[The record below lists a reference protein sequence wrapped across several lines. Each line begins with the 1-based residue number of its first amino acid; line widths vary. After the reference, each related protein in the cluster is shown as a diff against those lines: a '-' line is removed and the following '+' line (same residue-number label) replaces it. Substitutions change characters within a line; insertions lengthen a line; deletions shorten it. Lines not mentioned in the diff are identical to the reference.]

1 MLRHTVAWLRRRRGG
16 ERRLGGQRSSG
27 CGSCRFRSLEMAQTP
42 RYLGRQEAAGL
53 SERGVIVTDQPGE
66 REDHADR
73 KHTDDGR
80 RERSGTSTEEEPRTE
95 PRVETD
101 NGDRKQSGTSTEE
114 EPPTEPR
121 VETDNGD
128 RKQSGTSTE
137 EEPPTEPRV
146 ETDNGDRKQ
155 SGTSTE
161 EEPPTEPRVETDNG
175 GREQS
180 GTSTEE
186 EPPTEPT
193 VETDKGRAAASE
205 ASGDSEHPQRET
217 AGGADPR
224 DRDDEE
230 ERRKSAEEFA
240 REHDPAN
247 HDFSAGEESRQK
259 GDWTADEAGG
269 PQVWD
274 ADGNLVEGAT
284 PGEPRRSHEQ
294 SDRDNSDVDADS
306 RRTSALEEVRD
317 GGYGGC
323 RRRHHRCRGLTARD
337 CVAARRVLPLP
348 R

>member
-1 MLRHTVAWLRRRRGG
+1 MVTPATRRGK
-16 ERRLGGQRSSG
+16 EAGGQRSSG

-121 VETDNGD
+121 AETDSGD
-128 RKQSGTSTE
+128 RK
-137 EEPPTEPRV
+137 
-146 ETDNGDRKQ
+146 
-155 SGTSTE
+155 
-161 EEPPTEPRVETDNG
+161 
-175 GREQS
+175 QS

-205 ASGDSEHPQRET
+205 ASGDSEHPQR
-217 AGGADPR
+217 
-224 DRDDEE
+224 
-230 ERRKSAEEFA
+230 
-240 REHDPAN
+240 
-247 HDFSAGEESRQK
+247 
-259 GDWTADEAGG
+259 
-269 PQVWD
+269 
-274 ADGNLVEGAT
+274 
-284 PGEPRRSHEQ
+284 
-294 SDRDNSDVDADS
+294 
-306 RRTSALEEVRD
+306 
-317 GGYGGC
+317 
-323 RRRHHRCRGLTARD
+323 
-337 CVAARRVLPLP
+337 
-348 R
+348 

>member
-1 MLRHTVAWLRRRRGG
+1 
-16 ERRLGGQRSSG
+16 
-27 CGSCRFRSLEMAQTP
+27 
-42 RYLGRQEAAGL
+42 
-53 SERGVIVTDQPGE
+53 VTDQPGE

-80 RERSGTSTEEEPRTE
+80 RER
-95 PRVETD
+95 
-101 NGDRKQSGTSTEE
+101 SGTSTEE

-137 EEPPTEPRV
+137 EEPPTEPTV
-146 ETDNGDRKQ
+146 ETDNGDRK
-155 SGTSTE
+155 
-161 EEPPTEPRVETDNG
+161 
-175 GREQS
+175 QS

-240 REHDPAN
+240 REHDPAK
-247 HDFSAGEESRQK
+247 HDISAGEESRQT
-259 GDWTADEAGG
+259 GDWNADEAGG

-294 SDRDNSDVDADS
+294 SDHDNGDADADS

-317 GGYGGC
+317 GGYGVGSAAIIDDGAIPLGHPVKAWEDTKTFVTPDHPTYGHADPHLWFTDADAAQ
-323 RRRHHRCRGLTARD
+323 RAGFRGVD
-337 CVAARRVLPLP
+337 
-348 R
+348 

>member
-1 MLRHTVAWLRRRRGG
+1 
-16 ERRLGGQRSSG
+16 
-27 CGSCRFRSLEMAQTP
+27 MAQTP

-114 EPPTEPR
+114 EPPTEP
-121 VETDNGD
+121 
-128 RKQSGTSTE
+128 
-137 EEPPTEPRV
+137 
-146 ETDNGDRKQ
+146 
-155 SGTSTE
+155 
-161 EEPPTEPRVETDNG
+161 
-175 GREQS
+175 
-180 GTSTEE
+180 
-186 EPPTEPT
+186 T

-240 REHDPAN
+240 REHDPAK
-247 HDFSAGEESRQK
+247 HDISAGEESRQT
-259 GDWTADEAGG
+259 GDWNADEAGG

-294 SDRDNSDVDADS
+294 SDHDNGDAAAD
-306 RRTSALEEVRD
+306 RRSNA
-317 GGYGGC
+317 
-323 RRRHHRCRGLTARD
+323 
-337 CVAARRVLPLP
+337 
-348 R
+348 